1 VPHGTPELPRPTAL
15 PKLDCAK
22 APRGAGGKGTTRER
36 PFGCSDCG
44 KSFPWA
50 SHLERHRRVHTGERP
65 FGCPE

>member
-1 VPHGTPELPRPTAL
+1 VPHVASKIPKAL
-15 PKLDCAK
+15 AIPKLDRAK
-22 APRGAGGKGTTRER
+22 PLRGLTDKGPARER
-36 PFGCSDCG
+36 PFGCADCG

>member
-1 VPHGTPELPRPTAL
+1 RPDKAVPPKPATL
-15 PKLDCAK
+15 PKLGRAK
-22 APRGAGGKGTTRER
+22 PPRGQGPARER
-36 PFGCSDCG
+36 PFGCADCG

>member
-1 VPHGTPELPRPTAL
+1 VPPEAPKPTMLPTLGCVKPAR
-15 PKLDCAK
+15 
-22 APRGAGGKGTTRER
+22 GKGPARER
-36 PFGCSDCG
+36 PFGCADCG

>member
-1 VPHGTPELPRPTAL
+1 VPAGAL
-15 PKLDCAK
+15 RAAAVPKPGRAK
-22 APRGAGGKGTTRER
+22 PSSRER
-36 PFGCSDCG
+36 PFGCADCG